1 MKNIEDVYPIAEAM
15 AADFERERGAQLA
28 HADRATAYLVFLE
41 LEYNYPRALTF
52 RTLENRH
59 EDDAEFCP
67 QIAAEA
73 LAYFQARKEKPA
85 R

>member
-1 MKNIEDVYPIAEAM
+1 MKNIEDVYPIAHQL

-28 HADRATAYLVFLE
+28 HADRVTAYLCFLA
-41 LEYNYPRALTF
+41 LEYNRPRPLTL
-52 RTLENRH
+52 RVLVNRY

-73 LAYFQARKEKPA
+73 LAFYQAR
-85 R
+85 